1 MYYSILLALSIVFI
15 YLSSKNNLFFKI
27 PIYISYVYSIIF
39 FNVIGS
45 YYVFYPEK
53 SLVLVRKIFLTN
65 SDHETTFFFI
75 LLIQLLSFFLFLPI
89 HLNNTCM
96 IKDKFFLSDKI
107 FYRYI
112 YSLSAISLIIIL
124 SFFYQSGIPPF
135 FKSGFGEV
143 SNNLIMAD
151 RADFFQNINNFWVYS
166 AGFYMIP
173 TSLSILLFINYK
185 IKKSNFDKIIF
196 FVYFFIAAILS
207 LSFLHKY
214 PLIYLITQLFFASI
228 IFDQKINLYRVLY
241 FGISCVTLI
250 FLSYLLVLSADYYA
264 YDSGF
269 ILTRIFQTI
278 FQRVVVIYSLS
289 LSVVPEIVHYNGFF
303 QGSVGMI
310 NPLGLLDIEQFNLQK
325 ELHLL
330 MYGIPG
336 NNPAPA
342 IGYAYANFGY
352 TGILSF
358 VFLINILIYIYQSFC
373 NRINNQHI
381 SIFVTIFFM
390 MKAINLSMTTVWDN
404 LLNPQEL
411 VTLTICLTIYFLILK
426 VSRAQA

>member
-1 MYYSILLALSIVFI
+1 M
-15 YLSSKNNLFFKI
+15 
-27 PIYISYVYSIIF
+27 
-39 FNVIGS
+39 
-45 YYVFYPEK
+45 
-53 SLVLVRKIFLTN
+53 
-65 SDHETTFFFI
+65 
-75 LLIQLLSFFLFLPI
+75 
-89 HLNNTCM
+89 
-96 IKDKFFLSDKI
+96 
-107 FYRYI
+107 
-112 YSLSAISLIIIL
+112 
-124 SFFYQSGIPPF
+124 
-135 FKSGFGEV
+135 
-143 SNNLIMAD
+143 
-151 RADFFQNINNFWVYS
+151 
-166 AGFYMIP
+166 
-173 TSLSILLFINYK
+173 
-185 IKKSNFDKIIF
+185 
-196 FVYFFIAAILS
+196 
-207 LSFLHKY
+207 
-214 PLIYLITQLFFASI
+214 
-228 IFDQKINLYRVLY
+228 
-241 FGISCVTLI
+241 
-250 FLSYLLVLSADYYA
+250 
-264 YDSGF
+264 
-269 ILTRIFQTI
+269 
-278 FQRVVVIYSLS
+278 
-289 LSVVPEIVHYNGFF
+289 PEIVHYNGFF

-390 MKAINLSMTTVWDN
+390 LKAINLSMTTVWDN